1 MHHRE
6 HNDNDIL
13 TPVDA
18 KRNSELT
25 NVSSFPT
32 EPSSDKLKKHLFLRV
47 PSQMLDRGQYPI
59 VELVKRAYQDFSTS
73 KVT

>member
-1 MHHRE
+1 VHHRE

-32 EPSSDKLKKHLFLRV
+32 EPSSDKLKMHLFLRV
-47 PSQMLDRGQYPI
+47 PSQKLGQRSISYSGISKESLP
-59 VELVKRAYQDFSTS
+59 EL
-73 KVT
+73 

>member
-1 MHHRE
+1 VHHRE

-32 EPSSDKLKKHLFLRV
+32 EPSSDKFKKHLFLRV
-47 PSQMLDRGQYPI
+47 PSQMLGQRSISYSGISKESLP
-59 VELVKRAYQDFSTS
+59 EL
-73 KVT
+73 

>member
-1 MHHRE
+1 VHHRE

-25 NVSSFPT
+25 NASSFPT

-47 PSQMLDRGQYPI
+47 PSQMLGQRSISYSEISKESLP
-59 VELVKRAYQDFSTS
+59 EL
-73 KVT
+73 